1 MEEWKR
7 RYPCY
12 VSQPRKIRYEID
24 LGTSKFDVY
33 RGAGHTITPDDL
45 HPLAQLMLD
54 AYRGTIDSEGE
65 TLQDA
70 VDEVSS
76 YFDDSPLLEHSFQV
90 RAEDGQPV
98 SAVLVSQQ
106 DEDAFIGYVITD
118 PEHKGRGLATEVTSR
133 ALSSLQSAG
142 YGRVVLYITE
152 GNKPS
157 ERVFRGLGAFPIP

>member
-1 MEEWKR
+1 MSELT
-7 RYPCY
+7 
-12 VSQPRKIRYEID
+12 KIRYEID
-24 LGTSKFDVY
+24 LDTSKFDVY
-33 RGAGHTITPDDL
+33 RGPDHTITPDDL

-54 AYRGTIDSEGE
+54 AYRGTIDSEDE

-76 YFDDSPLLEHSFQV
+76 YFDDAPLLDHSFQV
-90 RAEDGQPV
+90 KAEGGRPI

-118 PEHKGRGLATEVTSR
+118 PDHKGRGLATEVTSR

-142 YGRVVLYITE
+142 YRRVVLYITE
-152 GNKPS
+152 GNMPS
-157 ERVFRGLGAFPIP
+157 ERVFRGLGAIPIT